1 MHVKIK
7 IAQPRTNLSSNLVEN
22 ELKFAKVILFYF
34 IKGTALQ
41 GFVCSSDLF
50 QSG

>member
-22 ELKFAKVILFYF
+22 ELKFAKVYFVLFY
-34 IKGTALQ
+34 
-41 GFVCSSDLF
+41 
-50 QSG
+50 